1 MTKGFGKE
9 PDKEEEIVVESMVAS
24 RSLTPAVLLTWGK
37 QQAQLD
43 PATARHHA
51 FSVLVAI
58 AAAELD
64 ACLMQWAVKNLEA
77 TPYEAAQ
84 LLMVFRQKRESEP
97 GVPSV
102 TINIGQGEH
111 IRPDT
116 ARLQA
121 EQLMYMAFAVEAEA
135 FLAAFLL
142 EDLEQTPEIV
152 DQLIQEF
159 RAMRGAVTMW
169 PDEETD

>member
-77 TPYEAAQ
+77 TPYQAAQ
-84 LLMVFRQKRESEP
+84 LLMLFRHRRESNS

-102 TINIGQGEH
+102 TINIGGEH

-116 ARLQA
+116 ARLQS

-135 FLAAFLL
+135 LLAAFLL